1 MSTLST
7 IILIVAGTFMDPN
20 TGSELMMTTDT
31 CLVRSGADVSYY
43 EIAVLPEGAIV
54 RTMPQ
59 ENYGQFVAV
68 ELAGQELGT
77 FQNITCDI
85 ELINTSSEAFDDEVM
100 VFTARKGDKA
110 YLRQIGVGPG
120 KSPSRYRG
128 ALLIS
133 GTTYPVL
140 KKSTEKER
148 AIQRTVLEIAMPKG
162 SYAFIL
168 QSHLVAAPE
177 DALARSNNQLFQAQ
191 TSEATIQKFRQ
202 EEIERLRIET
212 EKEKQQLEEDRRKEE
227 EEKER
232 QRLEEEQRKA
242 QEEEQR
248 KAQEEEQRKAQ
259 EEERVKEQERQR
271 IQDQELRTAQEP
283 EEELQNEEQTTQVV
297 EEPENIEKDV
307 LVEEVEENQDSLQPQ
322 TSTPRSEVE
331 TTNGVDAN
339 GNSVWD
345 GTPVSIPEAWSALEL
360 AWKSMTKGPILEAE
374 PAPLRREF
382 EALATQA
389 DNETVA
395 GQAKRLLEAVDL
407 FSILQDE
414 ERKFIE
420 LQGRLGQL
428 ENDVLARQKLA
439 LSRTDLDFVGLLS
452 ASRAYDG
459 KPGANGRPRP
469 QLLRLRD
476 PVSQRTIV
484 YLNPKGAL
492 TEQLWQLSRNQAL
505 VGVSG
510 NRGPNLLGVPLLQ
523 VVGTLE
529 VLVPK

>member
-232 QRLEEEQRKA
+232 QRL
-242 QEEEQR
+242 
-248 KAQEEEQRKAQ
+248 EEEQRKAQ